1 MYLLKNGRYKSTM
14 RWVKLL
20 YDKNIEVN
28 QVVIDWK
35 KLQNGSDI
43 RGVAIE
49 SGEEKINLTPEIA
62 SMIASAFVKWLL
74 LNKKADTKS
83 LKIAVGMDSRITG
96 PVLKQG
102 IISGIVKSGV
112 TAFDCGLASTPA
124 MFMSTVIPEFACHG
138 AVMITA
144 SHLPFNR
151 NGFKFF
157 TPGGGLEK
165 NDIKKILE
173 IASSEQPLFDS
184 EVSSH
189 KIDLMDRYSDIFI
202 DRIRK
207 GINSNENYT
216 RPLQGMKIAVDAG
229 NGAGGFFTEKVL
241 IPLGA
246 DTSGS
251 RFLDPDG
258 RFPNHEPNPENDEAM
273 ESIRDAVLES
283 GADLGI
289 IFDTD
294 VDRAAV
300 VDGTGAIIN
309 RNTLIALA
317 ASIVLDE
324 HPGTTVVTDSVT
336 SDGLSAFI
344 EKDLGGR
351 HHRFMRGYK
360 NVINEAIR
368 LNSQGEECHLAI
380 ETSGHGALK
389 ENYFL
394 DDGAYLVAK
403 IIIMAA
409 KLKIEKGKSIL
420 ALVEKLV
427 QPVEEEEFRIKL
439 LEEDFTL
446 QGEKVIKALKDFA
459 GRNEGWSI
467 APKSFEGVRVS
478 CCATD
483 QKGWFLLRLSL
494 HDPVLPLNIES
505 EVKGGVKEIA
515 KRISEFLK
523 TIEKIDY
530 SKLSGYI
537 AE

>member
-1 MYLLKNGRYKSTM
+1 
-14 RWVKLL
+14 
-20 YDKNIEVN
+20 
-28 QVVIDWK
+28 VVIDWK

-49 SGEEKINLTPEIA
+49 SGDEKVNLTPEIA
-62 SMIASAFVKWLL
+62 SMIASSFVKWLCD
-74 LNKKADTKS
+74 KKKINVKE

-96 PVLKQG
+96 PVLKKG
-102 IISGIVKSGV
+102 IISGIVKSGG

-124 MFMSTVIPEFACHG
+124 MFMSTVINEFSCDG

-157 TPGGGLEK
+157 TSDGGLEN

-173 IASSEQPLFDS
+173 AASSEESFFD
-184 EVSSH
+184 ENISSS
-189 KIDLMDRYSDIFI
+189 KINLMDKYSEIFI
-202 DRIRK
+202 GKIKKD
-207 GINSNENYT
+207 INSKVNYGK
-216 RPLQGMKIAVDAG
+216 PLAGMKIAVDAG
-229 NGAGGFFTEKVL
+229 NGAGGFFAEKVL

-273 ESIRDAVLES
+273 ESIRDAVMQS
-283 GADLGI
+283 GSDLGI

-300 VDGTGAIIN
+300 VDGSGIIIN

-317 ASIVLDE
+317 ASIVLAE
-324 HPGTTVVTDSVT
+324 HPGTTIVTDSVT
-336 SDGLSAFI
+336 SDGLTVFI
-344 EKDLGGR
+344 EKNLGGK
-351 HHRFMRGYK
+351 HHRFKRGYK

-368 LNSQGEECHLAI
+368 LNAEGEECHLAI

-389 ENYFL
+389 ENFFL
-394 DDGAYLVAK
+394 DDGAYLIAK

-409 KLKIEKGKSIL
+409 KLRIEKGKSIMN
-420 ALVEKLV
+420 LVSDLV
-427 QPVEEEEFRIKL
+427 QPVEEEEFRIRL
-439 LEEDFTL
+439 QEDDFAS
-446 QGEKVIKALKDFA
+446 QGERIIKKLEGYVKL
-459 GRNEGWSI
+459 NKGWSI
-467 APKSFEGVRVS
+467 APDSFEGVRVS
-478 CCATD
+478 CSGDD

-494 HDPVLPLNIES
+494 HDPVLPLNVES
-505 EVKGGVKEIA
+505 EAAGGVKEIT
-515 KRISEFLK
+515 KRIVEFLK
-523 TIEKIDY
+523 SIEKIDY
-530 SKLSGYI
+530 SSILKYI
-537 AE
+537 AD